1 MRERT
6 VYIDGEDIREKYGL
20 VYSSFSEQVP
30 EPKVTKVEIPAG
42 SDLDITE
49 AVGFVAYH
57 NGQHEFKFLLYGDT
71 QPERLEQLRNLL
83 GDIHG
88 HYLEYE
94 LSWDDGH
101 LYRGRWSVDV
111 DHKFDNAD
119 VVTMTVDRYPWR
131 VQFSADSVDINSHPS
146 GVVYL
151 LGSVYYDNLTLTI
164 RQANVVSEVGLAD
177 AETHTGAGTYHL
189 MDTLYG
195 DNPVTVT
202 VPDWWQYLD
211 GTNLV
216 VNTADNRYSLSG
228 TNATFGSDWVQNDTD
243 LYCANEATQHSTLT
257 YTRRDL

>member
-57 NGQHEFKFLLYGDT
+57 NGTHEFKFLLYGDT

-88 HYLEYE
+88 HYLEYS
-94 LSWDDGH
+94 LSWDANH
-101 LYRGRWSVDV
+101 MYKGRWKVEV

-131 VQFSADSVDINSHPS
+131 LEVPSESIDINSHPS
-146 GVVYL
+146 GVGIMS
-151 LGSVYYDNLTLTI
+151 GSTYYDNITLTT
-164 RQANVVSEVGLAD
+164 RQANVTSKVGLAS
-177 AETHTGAGTYHL
+177 EQTHPTAGTHSL
-189 MDTLYG
+189 METVYG
-195 DNPVTVT
+195 NNHVTVT

-216 VNTADNRYSLSG
+216 VNTDKGYSLNG
-228 TNATFGSDWVQNDTD
+228 TNATFGSDWVQNGTD
-243 LYCANEATQHSTLT
+243 LYCANEDTQHSTLT

>member
-6 VYIDGEDIREKYGL
+6 VYIDGEDIRERYGL

-49 AVGFVAYH
+49 AVGQVAYH
-57 NGQHEFKFLLYGDT
+57 NGTHEFKFLLYGDT

-94 LSWDDGH
+94 LSWDANH
-101 LYRGRWSVDV
+101 SYKGRWKVEV

-131 VQFSADSVDINSHPS
+131 LGVPSESIEINSHPS
-146 GVVYL
+146 GVGYL
-151 LGSVYYDNLTLTI
+151 MGSTYYDNITLTTM
-164 RQANVVSEVGLAD
+164 QAASIVIGVTPMGDFS
-177 AETHTGAGTYHL
+177 GAGTHHVA
-189 MDTLYG
+189 DTIYG
-195 DNPVTVT
+195 NNEVTVT
-202 VPDWWQYLD
+202 VADWWQYLD

-216 VNTADNRYSLSG
+216 VNPDKGYSLSG
-228 TNATFGSDWVQNDTD
+228 TNATFGSDWVQNGTD
-243 LYCANEATQHSTLT
+243 LYCANEDKQHSTLT

>member
-6 VYIDGEDIREKYGL
+6 IYIDGNDIREQYGL
-20 VYSSFSEQVP
+20 VYSSFSEKVP

-42 SDLDITE
+42 SDLDISE
-49 AVGFVAYH
+49 AVGFMAYH
-57 NGQHEFKFLLYGDT
+57 NGEHEFKFLLYGNT
-71 QPERLEQLRNLL
+71 QPERLAQLKDLL

-88 HYLEYE
+88 KYHEYV
-94 LSWDDGH
+94 LSWDSD
-101 LYRGRWSVDV
+101 YIYKGRWKVTV

-131 VQFSADSVDINSHPS
+131 LGVPSESIDINSHPTAT
-146 GVVYL
+146 VTL
-151 LGSVYYDNLTLTI
+151 MGSTYYDDLNLTTLQTG
-164 RQANVVSEVGLAD
+164 VKSKVGLA
-177 AETHTGAGTYHL
+177 AEVTHGAAGTYHL

-202 VPDWWQYLD
+202 VTDWWQYLD

-216 VNTADNRYSLSG
+216 VNTAKGYSLSG
-228 TNATFGSDWVQNDTD
+228 TNAVFGSDWSKVGTD
-243 LYCANEATQHSTLT
+243 LYCANEATQHSTLV

>member
-57 NGQHEFKFLLYGDT
+57 NGTHEFKFLLYGDT

-88 HYLEYE
+88 HYLEYS
-94 LSWDDGH
+94 LSWDANH
-101 LYRGRWSVDV
+101 TYKGRWKVEV

-119 VVTMTVDRYPWR
+119 LVTMTVDRYPWR
-131 VQFSADSVDINSHPS
+131 LEVPSESIDINSHPS
-146 GVVYL
+146 GVGIMT
-151 LGSVYYDNLTLTI
+151 GSTYYDNITLTT
-164 RQANVVSEVGLAD
+164 RQANVTSKVGLAD
-177 AETHTGAGTYHL
+177 AQTHPSAGTHVL
-189 MDTLYG
+189 METVYG
-195 DNPVTVT
+195 NNPVTVT

-216 VNTADNRYSLSG
+216 VNTDKGYSLSG
-228 TNATFGSDWVQNDTD
+228 TNATFGSDWVQNGTD
-243 LYCANEATQHSTLT
+243 LYCANEAKQHSTLT